1 MNSALKK
8 NIFIVGAIIAL
19 ILFLD
24 QAIKIYIKS
33 HFSPGEESPIAG
45 EWFKLIYIENQGMA
59 FGTTFGSQ
67 AWHKLALSIFRII
80 AIIGIGYYWLQ
91 QAKKGVKRE
100 FLIAV
105 GLILA
110 GAAGNLID
118 SMFYDFVFKYD
129 PCMPFNH
136 LEGSGIKSDCG
147 IFGQVETRHT
157 GFLFANVVDMF
168 KFEAHWPQ
176 WIPGIGGNEVF
187 PAIWNLADFAIT
199 SGIVLIFIR
208 QRAYFPKVKTIN
220 AVEKSDS
227 NSSEIVSSNESEETK
242 LDESAE

>member
-1 MNSALKK
+1 VNSSLKK

-33 HFSPGEESPIAG
+33 YFVAGEETPIIG
-45 EWFKLIYIENQGMA
+45 HWFKLIYIENQGMA

-80 AIIGIGYYWLQ
+80 AIFGIGYYWYQ

-118 SMFYDFVFKYD
+118 SMFYDFIFKYD

-136 LEGSGIKSDCG
+136 LVGSGIKTNCG
-147 IFGQVETRHT
+147 IFGEMETRHT

-168 KFEAHWPQ
+168 KFEAHWPDRM
-176 WIPGIGGNEVF
+176 PLIGGNEVF

-199 SGIVLIFIR
+199 TGIVLIFVR
-208 QRAYFPKVKTIN
+208 QRTYFPKVKTITN
-220 AVEKSDS
+220 QKNRKNDS
-227 NSSEIVSSNESEETK
+227 VKIEDLTTDIKEENEPI
-242 LDESAE
+242 D

>member
-1 MNSALKK
+1 MKK
-8 NIFIVGAIIAL
+8 NIILVGALVAL

-24 QAIKIYIKS
+24 QFIKIYIKS
-33 HFSPGEESPIAG
+33 HFSPGEEFPLVG
-45 EWFKLIYIENQGMA
+45 QWFKLNYIENQGMA

-67 AWHKLALSIFRII
+67 AWHKLALSVFRIV
-80 AIIGIGYYWLQ
+80 AIFAIGYYWFK
-91 QAKKGVKRE
+91 QAQRGVKRE

-136 LEGSGIKSDCG
+136 SGIKSDCG
-147 IFGQVETRHT
+147 IFGQIETRHT

-168 KFEAHWPQ
+168 KFEAHWPN
-176 WIPGIGGNEVF
+176 WVPLVGGNEVF
-187 PAIWNLADFAIT
+187 PAIWNLADFSIST
-199 SGIVLIFIR
+199 GIVLIFIR
-208 QRAYFPKVKTIN
+208 QRRYFPKEVK
-220 AVEKSDS
+220 AEVE
-227 NSSEIVSSNESEETK
+227 SNEETHKEES
-242 LDESAE
+242 LNAEEK